1 MSDLRTV
8 NHPVVDPDDIGYNTS
23 NNPSFEQILEARMT
37 RRGLLRGSF
46 ALMAASVLG
55 VGLTGCGNDSDTTAT
70 TDTGTG
76 TNTGTSGLTLSFNPV
91 AKSIADALSV
101 PAGYTAT
108 VLMAVGDPINNSTS
122 TYSNVGTDDA
132 ASFQFRFGDHADG
145 MHYFGLN
152 AAGTG
157 LDYSNATR
165 GVLCTNHEV
174 SEDLGFMHAAGP
186 TEYGSAS
193 TAARPT
199 TEIDKEVA
207 LHGVTVVEIAKSGT
221 TYQVNRAS
229 TLNRRITAA
238 TEMELTGL
246 ARSSDLMVTAHSTAG
261 TNTRGTIN
269 NCGNGYTPWGT
280 YLTCEE
286 NWAGYFYRRE
296 DNAVRTA
303 KEVTAF
309 ARYGIKND
317 TSGRYN
323 WSRPGIT
330 DTTDLYRRWN
340 AGVTGASA
348 AADFRNVA
356 NTFGW
361 IVEIDPFN
369 PTSIPKKR
377 TTMGRFAHEACF
389 PAKPV
394 AGKPV
399 VFYMGDDS
407 QNEYV
412 YKFVSD
418 AVWSASDANAGAS
431 AGDKYLNAGKL
442 YVAKFNADGTGTWE
456 LLSMSNSK
464 VASYTTYSFSGE
476 ADVVINARL
485 AADAVG
491 ATKMDRP
498 EWGAIN
504 PVNGEVYLTLT
515 NNSSRGSA
523 ANRALDA
530 ANPRYY
536 TDQKGTTSTSQGNV
550 NGHII
555 RWKETGGDHT
565 ATTFNWDIYLFGAQA
580 DADSNINISGLTI
593 ENDFSSPDGLWFSQV
608 TPGLLW
614 VQTDDGAY
622 TDVTNCMMLA
632 ALPSTMGDGNTVNVV
647 NKAVPSNTNA
657 DQTVATRVGSK
668 ASNTSLRR
676 FLVGPKGCEI
686 TGITETPDGK
696 AIFVNIQH
704 PGEGSKSVTD
714 PTQFTSHWPKGGSAR
729 PQSATVVITR
739 NDGGKVAV

>member
-1 MSDLRTV
+1 MSNL
-8 NHPVVDPDDIGYNTS
+8 VDPDDIGYNTS

-55 VGLTGCGNDSDTTAT
+55 VGLSGCGSDDATVAT
-70 TDTGTG
+70 TGD
-76 TNTGTSGLTLSFNPV
+76 GTSGLTLSFNPV
-91 AKSIADALSV
+91 AKSIADALTV

-108 VLMAVGDPINNSTS
+108 VLMATGDPINASTPA
-122 TYSNVGTDDA
+122 YSNEGTDDA
-132 ASFQFRFGDHADG
+132 ASFAFRVGDHHDG

-157 LDYSNATR
+157 VDSSNSSK
-165 GVLCTNHEV
+165 GVLCSNHEV
-174 SEDLGFMHAAGP
+174 AEDLGFVHANGP
-186 TEYGSAS
+186 TGI
-193 TAARPT
+193 TDTTGTVARPT

-207 LHGVTVVEIAKSGT
+207 LHGVTVVEVARNGA
-221 TYQVNRAS
+221 TYQLNRAS
-229 TLNRRITAA
+229 TLNRRINAA
-238 TEMELTGL
+238 TDMEITGP
-246 ARSSDLMVTAHSTAG
+246 ARGAMMTTAYSTAG

-296 DNAVRTA
+296 ADTARTP
-303 KEVTAF
+303 KEVASF
-309 ARYGIKND
+309 KRYGVGGA

-323 WSRPGIT
+323 WSRPGAN

-340 AGVTGASA
+340 AGATGATA
-348 AADFRNVA
+348 ADDFRNVA

-369 PTSIPKKR
+369 PTSTPKKR
-377 TTMGRFAHEACF
+377 TAFGRFGHEGCW

-394 AGKPV
+394 VGKPV

-407 QNEYV
+407 RNEYI
-412 YKFVSD
+412 YKFVST
-418 AVWSASDANAGAS
+418 ALWSAADANAGAA
-431 AGDKYLNAGKL
+431 AGDKYMDAGKL
-442 YVAKFNADGTGTWE
+442 YAAKFNADGTGTWE
-456 LLSMSNSK
+456 LLSLSNTK
-464 VASYTTYSFSGE
+464 VATYATYAFADE
-476 ADVVINARL
+476 ADVVTNARI

-498 EWGAIN
+498 EWGAVN
-504 PVNGEVYLTLT
+504 PLNGEVYMTLT
-515 NNSSRGSA
+515 NNVSSSGRGSTA
-523 ANRALDA
+523 VPLDA

-536 TDQKGTTSTSQGNV
+536 SDAKGATTSKGNV

-555 RWKETGGDHT
+555 RWKEAGSDHAAT
-565 ATTFNWDIYLFGAQA
+565 AFNWDIYLFGAQA
-580 DADSNINISGLTI
+580 DAAADVNLSGLTA
-593 ENDFSSPDGLWFSQV
+593 ENDFSSPDGLWFSYA

-614 VQTDDGAY
+614 VQTDDGYY
-622 TDVTNCMMLA
+622 TDTTNCMMLA
-632 ALPSTMGDGNTVNVV
+632 AVPGTVGDGAETTVTNQG
-647 NKAVPSNTNA
+647 VPSG
-657 DQTVATRVGSK
+657 QTAVKTRAGKK
-668 ASNTSLRR
+668 ASTTALRR
-676 FLVGPKGCEI
+676 FLVGPKDCEI
-686 TGITETPDGK
+686 TGIAETPDGK

-704 PGEGSKSVTD
+704 PGENSESVTD
-714 PTQFTSHWPKGGSAR
+714 PAKFTSHWPKGGTAR